1 MKRSILTITLTAIT
15 LLTLFTTA
23 AFAFAPAD
31 ASDPDTL
38 GAANQLYESGHYAE
52 AAQMYQQLADRGVED
67 STLFYNLGNA
77 QYQQGNVVQAIINY
91 QHAAQLAPRDADI
104 QANLELALSQ
114 SPLPV
119 PAAAFGR
126 IGAIADITD
135 SWLTVNELALLALGL
150 WFALAFMI
158 IAWRTIHPST
168 TRKIL
173 QYVTIF
179 TLLLVIV
186 SVIAMGSRVAVDGAQ
201 QVIFTLEPQL
211 ADVLTPGT

>member
-1 MKRSILTITLTAIT
+1 MKRSVLTITLTAIT
-15 LLTLFTTA
+15 LFAIFTTA
-23 AFAFAPAD
+23 AFALSPA
-31 ASDPDTL
+31 AVPDPDTL
-38 GAANQLYESGHYAE
+38 SAANQLYEAGHYAE
-52 AAQMYQQLADRGVED
+52 AAQMYQQLAERGVED

-114 SPLPV
+114 SSLPT

-126 IGAIADITD
+126 IGTIADVTD

-158 IAWRTIHPST
+158 IAWRTMQPST
-168 TRKIL
+168 ARKIFR
-173 QYVTIF
+173 YVTAF

-186 SVIAMGSRVAVDGAQ
+186 SIIALGSRVAVDGAQ